1 MGSSYQESYHG
12 AESALEPSM
21 DGAPELFRLQ

>member
-12 AESALEPSM
+12 AEITLEPSM